1 MDGGKGEVV
10 GKEVEEETGRGEGEG
25 GGCWEEFKRVTR
37 GGGEGVTN
45 IFEDEPG
52 EIV

>member
-10 GKEVEEETGRGEGEG
+10 GKEVEEETGKGEGDAG
-25 GGCWEEFKRVTR
+25 KSLKGLRG